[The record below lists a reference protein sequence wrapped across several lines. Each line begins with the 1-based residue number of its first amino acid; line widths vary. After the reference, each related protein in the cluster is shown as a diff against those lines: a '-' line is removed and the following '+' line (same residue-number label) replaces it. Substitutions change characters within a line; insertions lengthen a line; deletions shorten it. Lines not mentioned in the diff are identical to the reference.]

1 MKQQY
6 FIHSFAVFSMLASLT
21 ACAAEVKT
29 TLSFSA
35 DYKIAV
41 SQSFLAE
48 ATVFATDELAVK
60 SASGQMFAGKVL
72 SADSEQLPADF
83 DFTLYPDYLLKLKP
97 VAGLNSELSTIF
109 ENSAAEIE
117 YSYGLAN
124 IKVEQQQGWTLYSLC
139 KDLRC
144 LAFVVKDHNAE
155 YILSVHAQGMSRA
168 DFTGLIKG
176 GLYVEN

>member
-1 MKQQY
+1 MRKQC
-6 FIHSFAVFSMLASLT
+6 FIKSLAVLALLTSLPACT
-21 ACAAEVKT
+21 AEAKT

-35 DYKIAV
+35 DYKIAIP
-41 SQSFLAE
+41 QSFLAD

-60 SASGQMFAGKVL
+60 SASGQLFAGKVL

-83 DFTLYPDYLLKLKP
+83 DFSLYPDYLLKLKA
-97 VAGLNSELSTIF
+97 VAGLSSELRAVF
-109 ENSAAEIE
+109 ENSAAEID

-124 IKVEQQQGWTLYSLC
+124 IEVEQQEGWKLFSLC
-139 KDLRC
+139 KEQRC
-144 LAFVVKDHNAE
+144 LAYVMKDDNVE

-176 GLYVEN
+176 GLHVEN